1 MNSKKTRKPQFI
13 AHVHVCFHVLKMLVA
28 TVGGIGG
35 WFPLC

>member
-13 AHVHVCFHVLKMLVA
+13 VHVCFHVLKMLVA